1 MTAILLALLAA
12 VGYGVSDFAGG
23 LASRRVNVLRVVLV
37 SYPVGLVGMAMLAPL
52 AGGHLTVQ
60 SVWVGLLAGVAG
72 GLAILW
78 FYAAL
83 AAGPMSV
90 VSPVTALLVT
100 AIPLAAGM
108 LAGERPG
115 LPALAG
121 AGLAIVAVVLVS
133 REERGPVDQHTPIRF
148 TPKVAWLTVG
158 SGTTFA
164 LYFVLLDKVGD
175 GTGLWPLTMARVVA
189 TVMVLVAA
197 WFASERGLPRGVPL
211 RLALGA
217 GVLDVVANVSFQFA
231 VRGGLLSLVAVI
243 AALYPAATVLL
254 ARLVLAERTNWMQ
267 RAGLVLAAVSVGLIA
282 GTG

>member
-1 MTAILLALLAA
+1 LTAILLALLAA
-12 VGYGVSDFAGG
+12 AGYGVSDFAGG
-23 LASRRVNVLRVVLV
+23 LASRRVNVLRVVVV
-37 SYPVGLVGMAMLAPL
+37 SYPVGLVGMTLLAPL
-52 AGGHLTVQ
+52 AGGHLTAQ

-100 AIPLAAGM
+100 AIPLGAGV

-115 LPALAG
+115 PWALTG

-133 REERGPVDQHTPIRF
+133 REERGPLDEDTPIRF
-148 TPKVAWLTVG
+148 SPKVAWLTVG
-158 SGTTFA
+158 SGVTFA
-164 LYFVLLDKVGD
+164 CYFVLLDHVGD
-175 GTGLWPLTMARVVA
+175 DTGLWPLTLARVVA

-197 WFASERGLPRGVPL
+197 FFARERGLPSGVPL
-211 RLALGA
+211 RLAVGA
-217 GVLDVVANVSFQFA
+217 GVLDVVANVAFQFA

-243 AALYPAATVLL
+243 AAMYPAATVLL
-254 ARLVLAERTNWMQ
+254 ARLVLAERTNGWQ
-267 RAGLVLAAVSVGLIA
+267 RLGLVLAAVSIGLIA